1 MMSYTD
7 TPSVQVAGC
16 VGGFQGKRADLV
28 WLVIPASSISI
39 ILLHPNITTWVAVVG
54 GVKVQVAADCAF
66 AQWRVY
72 DLLHEEQPE
81 SLNLSGCLLARYH
94 NTKRRTTEEL
104 GVRLDSAERSVFR
117 QWVIFW
123 AMLGA

>member
-1 MMSYTD
+1 M
-7 TPSVQVAGC
+7 
-16 VGGFQGKRADLV
+16 
-28 WLVIPASSISI
+28 
-39 ILLHPNITTWVAVVG
+39 G

-94 NTKRRTTEEL
+94 NTNRRTTEEL
-104 GVRLDSAERSVFR
+104 GVRVDSAERTVFR
-117 QWVIFW
+117 QWVRSFS
-123 AMLGA
+123 LLLEGAVVNLQPTIS